1 MAGLIKPLNSVYDQ
15 FRRLPGVGNKSALR
29 LAYHIIDMPEEEV
42 RRLAETLLQAKR
54 EIRFCK
60 ECFNLTDSDVCE
72 ICADTERDHSMI
84 CVVEQPQD
92 AMAMERS
99 HGYTGVYHVLHGCL
113 SPLDGIGPENLRIKE
128 LLFRLEKEDVKEVI
142 LATNS
147 NVEGEATAS
156 YLAQLLRHQP
166 VMVSRIARGLPM
178 GGDLEYADEVTLAKA
193 LENRTPIQR
202 IREIQFVL
210 GNDSFM
216 SMNCRTC

>member
-60 ECFNLTDSDVCE
+60 ECFNLTDSDVCG

-156 YLAQLLRHQP
+156 YLAQLLRYQP

-193 LENRTPIQR
+193 LENRTLFK
-202 IREIQFVL
+202 E
-210 GNDSFM
+210 
-216 SMNCRTC
+216 

>member
-60 ECFNLTDSDVCE
+60 ECFNLTDSDVCG
-72 ICADTERDHSMI
+72 ICADTERDHSTI

-156 YLAQLLRHQP
+156 YLARLLRPQS
-166 VMVSRIARGLPM
+166 VIVSRIARGLPM

-193 LENRTPIQR
+193 LENRTLFK
-202 IREIQFVL
+202 E
-210 GNDSFM
+210 
-216 SMNCRTC
+216 

>member
-60 ECFNLTDSDVCE
+60 ECFNLTDSDGCG

-193 LENRTPIQR
+193 LENRTPIK
-202 IREIQFVL
+202 E
-210 GNDSFM
+210 
-216 SMNCRTC
+216 